1 MLQTMIYWHYDF
13 SNTVIEQWRIAMLQ
27 EITHLPK
34 S

>member
-1 MLQTMIYWHYDF
+1 MLQTMFYWHYDF
-13 SNTVIEQWRIAMLQ
+13 SNTVIEQWQIAMLH